1 MKDEGRRMSFAST
14 RATVFNSLLERLE
27 RLPAPVVLDLS
38 VGTEG
43 DLTEETVALALLM
56 DSMKQIAN
64 LRRRL
69 TIYNGENH
77 DSVRL
82 NAFPAGLYWVYR

>member
-1 MKDEGRRMSFAST
+1 VSPSFAST
-14 RATVFNSLLERLE
+14 RSTVFNSLIERLE
-27 RLPAPVVLDLS
+27 KLPSPVVLDLS

-43 DLTEETVALALLM
+43 DLTEETVALALLI
-56 DSMKQIAN
+56 DSLKPVN

-69 TIYNGENH
+69 TVYNGENH

-82 NAFPAGLYWVYR
+82 SAFPAALYWVYR